1 MVTAFVER
9 HGVDEARRKP
19 GPAKAG
25 ERRCGARRGPA
36 RRSGRVRPRPAALP
50 LLLLG
55 LVWGGC
61 TADPSS
67 ETARLRGDRAFARGD
82 FDEALAEYRLS
93 LLQEDPGTEGVV
105 RAAHAYATL
114 GRIDEA
120 RVLYDRATREDS
132 AHADQAASDF
142 AARARQELA
151 DGDSYGAAS
160 ALEAAA
166 HFRPGV
172 VVEGL
177 SLPLAR
183 HYSNT
188 GEYLRAQPFF
198 LRARAE
204 HPGDPDVV
212 FETASAHLEIG
223 DCERAVGFFEEFRE
237 LAPRRRQEASWP
249 IGTCSF
255 RLAEELGRSIADEE
269 GADEVLRLLDVVID
283 LGEPRTLLS
292 QAYFRKAEILANIG
306 ECAAAV
312 EAYRMVPASDPAG
325 SGPLARTAMQR
336 VDEIRFGE
344 GEGPC

>member
-9 HGVDEARRKP
+9 QGVDEVRRKP
-19 GPAKAG
+19 APVTAG
-25 ERRCGARRGPA
+25 ESCGS
-36 RRSGRVRPRPAALP
+36 RRSTVCRANRLRSLRAAFP
-50 LLLLG
+50 LLVLALLS
-55 LVWGGC
+55 GGC
-61 TADPSS
+61 SSDPSD

-82 FDEALAEYRLS
+82 FAEALAEYRLS
-93 LLQEDPGTEGVV
+93 LQQEDPGTEGLV
-105 RAAHAYATL
+105 RAAHAYVTL

-120 RVLYDRATREDS
+120 RALYDQAAREDS
-132 AHADQAASDF
+132 IHADQAVSDF
-142 AARARQELA
+142 AARARQALA

-160 ALEAAA
+160 AMEAAA

-172 VVEGL
+172 VVEGI
-177 SLPLAR
+177 SLLLAR

-198 LRARAE
+198 LRAREE

-223 DCERAVGFFEEFRE
+223 DCERALGFFEEFRE
-237 LAPRRRQEASWP
+237 LAPRRGQEASWP

-255 RLAEELGRSIADEE
+255 RLAEEIGRSLTDEE
-269 GADEVLRLLDVVID
+269 AVEEALEHLNVVID

-292 QAYFRKAEILANIG
+292 QAWFHKAEILAGIG
-306 ECAAAV
+306 ECAAAI

-325 SGPLARTAMQR
+325 SGPQARTAKDP